1 MILVLIGSLAAWS
14 KSEGK
19 GALQAAGAFGTLAGI
34 TLGAS
39 AFFAFQMHKELKD
52 AEKPDGKFLLYSLEP
67 LFVQKILISLIFLS
81 SHFLIVF
88 YGYAKVRPFMYFEH
102 FRMFDLFFTST
113 IFVCSTFS
121 LLRPLLRTFYFD
133 LLSNLDF
140 LLIEKYRSE

>member
-113 IFVCSTFS
+113 STSNF
-121 LLRPLLRTFYFD
+121 LLRPFVK
-133 LLSNLDF
+133 SG
-140 LLIEKYRSE
+140 LLIDRKVQVGVKFRSK